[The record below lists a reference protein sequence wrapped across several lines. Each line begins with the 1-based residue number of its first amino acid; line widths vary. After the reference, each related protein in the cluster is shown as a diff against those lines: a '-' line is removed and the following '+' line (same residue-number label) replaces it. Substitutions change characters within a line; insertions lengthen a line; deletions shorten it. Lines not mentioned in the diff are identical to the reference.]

1 MDSVDN
7 VARGGEDKRALRRAD
22 EQLSATDP
30 TPEELNVLSPVE
42 RFVFRIVHRMNAGRW
57 KRFWTWFQRKT
68 GSAWIHLSTYNL
80 LRVHGLEHVEA
91 TSHVRPL
98 LLVAN
103 HRSFFDM
110 YVVSTILFR
119 RTVWPKKLFFP
130 VRAHFFYES
139 LRGLFVNFLMGW
151 WSMYP
156 PLFSASEKRLF
167 DKYSIRRLTDLCRH
181 GAGHIIGFHPE
192 GKRNLSDDPYS
203 LLRAQPGIG
212 KLIKDAAPQVIP
224 VFITGLSNNLP
235 QQILGNWRGGEPVRV
250 HFGAPL
256 DLSEYLAKPDR
267 LRTYKEIADYVM
279 LKIAEL
285 GEQDRAL
292 YTTEAVRQSTNSFAA
307 ASDESVPAQSR
318 TTAQQTES
326 EDVLSTARH
335 R

>member
-1 MDSVDN
+1 MASVDN
-7 VARGGEDKRALRRAD
+7 VTRDGEDETTLRRVH
-22 EQLSATDP
+22 EQLSAIDP
-30 TPEELNVLSPVE
+30 TLEELNVLSPIE
-42 RFVFRIVHRMNAGRW
+42 RFAFRVVHRMNGGRW
-57 KRFWTWFQRKT
+57 KRFWTWCQRKT
-68 GSAWIHLSTYNL
+68 GSTWIHLSTYNL
-80 LRVHGLEHVEA
+80 LRVYGLEHVEA
-91 TSHVRPL
+91 TSHARPL

-119 RTVWPKKLFFP
+119 RTTWPKKLFFP
-130 VRAHFFYES
+130 VRALFFYES

-156 PLFSASEKRLF
+156 PLFGANEKRLF
-167 DKYSIRRLTDLCRH
+167 DKFSIRRLTDLCRQ
-181 GAGHIIGFHPE
+181 GTGHVIGFHPE

-224 VFITGLSNNLP
+224 VFIAGLSNNLP
-235 QQILGNWRGGEPVRV
+235 KQILGNWRGGEHVRV
-250 HFGAPL
+250 YFGAPL
-256 DLSEYLAKPDR
+256 DLSEHLAKPDR

-285 GEQDRAL
+285 GEQDRAM
-292 YTTEAVRQSTNSFAA
+292 YVSQSATQSQDNLNSASGASVSAQTKAA
-307 ASDESVPAQSR
+307 
-318 TTAQQTES
+318 TQTES